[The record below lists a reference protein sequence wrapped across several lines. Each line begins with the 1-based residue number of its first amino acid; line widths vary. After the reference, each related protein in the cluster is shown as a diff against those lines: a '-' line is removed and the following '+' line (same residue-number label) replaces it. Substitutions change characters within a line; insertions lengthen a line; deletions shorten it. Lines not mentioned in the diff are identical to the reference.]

1 MNIEKIFGEELQK
14 IRKEKGLSQEQ
25 LVGMKKALRSPV
37 IENCFRCCCEME
49 SATVGVICPFCGEI
63 NICCHACEE
72 WIEETAKNCHRCVR
86 GSYFVEG
93 HH

>member
-1 MNIEKIFGEELQK
+1 MNIEKTFGEELQK

-25 LVGMKKALRSPV
+25 LGGTQINLTSPV

-49 SATVGVICPFCGEI
+49 SETVEVVCPFCGEV

-72 WIEETAKNCHRCVR
+72 WIEERTENCYRCVN
-86 GSYFVEG
+86 GSCFVEG
-93 HH
+93 GH